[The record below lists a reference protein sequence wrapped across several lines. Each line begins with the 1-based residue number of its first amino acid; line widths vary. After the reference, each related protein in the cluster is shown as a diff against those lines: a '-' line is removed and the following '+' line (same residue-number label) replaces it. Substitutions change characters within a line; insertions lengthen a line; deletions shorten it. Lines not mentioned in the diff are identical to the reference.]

1 MKQLINKF
9 LKEQEYAKGQIYKVC
24 PNVLL
29 KNFIKFAEDTFIE
42 RHDINPDF
50 KELFKILTKN
60 PIRQP
65 NGYEDL
71 IKL

>member
-9 LKEQEYAKGQIYKVC
+9 LKEQEYSKGQIYKIC

-29 KNFIKFAEDTFIE
+29 KEFTKFAD
-42 RHDINPDF
+42 DDQ
-50 KELFKILTKN
+50 KEEYSKILTRN

-65 NGYEDL
+65 GAYEDL
-71 IKL
+71 INL

>member
-9 LKEQEYAKGQIYKVC
+9 LKEQEYSKGQIYKIC

-29 KNFIKFAEDTFIE
+29 KEFTKFAD
-42 RHDINPDF
+42 DDQ
-50 KELFKILTKN
+50 KEEYSKILTRN

-65 NGYEDL
+65 GAYEDL
-71 IKL
+71 IGLQKKKY

>member
-9 LKEQEYAKGQIYKVC
+9 LKEQQYSKGQIYKVC

-29 KNFIKFAEDTFIE
+29 KDFVNFVD
-42 RHDINPDF
+42 DDQ
-50 KELFKILTKN
+50 KEEYSKILTRN

-65 NGYEDL
+65 GVYEDL
-71 IKL
+71 INLQKKKY